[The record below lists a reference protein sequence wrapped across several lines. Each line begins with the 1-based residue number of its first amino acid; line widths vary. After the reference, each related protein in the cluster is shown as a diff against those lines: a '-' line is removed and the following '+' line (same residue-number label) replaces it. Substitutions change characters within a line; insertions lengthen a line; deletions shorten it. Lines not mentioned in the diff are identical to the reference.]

1 MSFLKLQFRPGINRE
16 VTSYADEGGWFDGD
30 KIRFRMGYPES
41 IGGWEKVSPF
51 QFLGTCRALH
61 TWTALDNSNYI
72 GVGTNLKYYVLR
84 GSDFFDITPIRET
97 TAPGAVTFAATDGS
111 STITVTD
118 AAHGALLNDFVT
130 FSGAVSL
137 GGNVIADILNAEH
150 QITSII
156 DGNTYTIAVSVTANA
171 SDTGNGG
178 ASVVGAY
185 QINTGL
191 DTSVLGTGW
200 GAGIWGAGGWG
211 SPSGTAIPGAQLR
224 LWSHDNYGENLV
236 INVRDGG
243 IFYWDESA
251 GLNARAV
258 ALSSLSG
265 STNAPTVAREILISD
280 RDRHVLAFGCDSQ
293 FDVGVQDPLLIRFS
307 DQNNILDWNVAS
319 TENTAGDLRISTG
332 SEITAA
338 VKTKQQVLVFTDVS
352 LHTVQYVGAPF
363 TFGLNEVSQ
372 GVSIAGQNAAVAMND
387 SVYWMGKNQFYI
399 YNGNVQEIP
408 CTVKEYVFA
417 DFNVYQTN
425 TVVAGHNSEYGEI
438 WWFYPSLNSDNIDRY
453 VIFNY
458 QQNIWYYG
466 NLSRSAWVSRGVFG
480 YPIAA
485 GTDGYLYYHEF
496 GINDGS
502 QNPPVGLNCYV
513 QSNSFD
519 MGEGDKLMSAWRIIP
534 DLTFRTSDG
543 SPLVTFTLKT
553 QDFPGSGFFEEE
565 SNNVVRTATVPVERF
580 TTQQYVRLRGR
591 AMAFR
596 AESNQYNTAWRLG
609 ASRVDVR
616 PDGRR

>member
-1 MSFLKLQFRPGINRE
+1 MSFLKLSFRPGINRE
-16 VTSYADEGGWFDGD
+16 LTSYADEGGWYDGD
-30 KIRFRMGYPES
+30 KIRFRMGYPET
-41 IGGWEKVSPF
+41 IGGWEKVSPS

-61 TWTALDNSNYI
+61 AWTALDNTNYV
-72 GVGTNLKYYVLR
+72 GLGTNLKYYVLR
-84 GSDFFDITPIRET
+84 GSDFFDITPLRET
-97 TAPGAVTFAATDGS
+97 TAAGDVTFSATSGS

-130 FSGAVSL
+130 FSGASSL
-137 GGNVIADILNAEH
+137 GGNVTAAILNAEH
-150 QITSII
+150 QVTSVI
-156 DGNTYTIAVSVTANA
+156 DGNSYTISVSVTANG

-178 ASVVGAY
+178 SSVVGAY

-200 GAGIWGAGGWG
+200 GAGPWNSGAWGA
-211 SPSGTAIPGAQLR
+211 SSSTAISGAQLR
-224 LWSHDNYGENLV
+224 LWSHDNYGEDLV
-236 INVRDGG
+236 MNVRDGG
-243 IFYWDESA
+243 VYYWDESS

-258 ALSSLSG
+258 PLTALVGANSV
-265 STNAPTVAREILISD
+265 PTIARDVLVSD
-280 RDRHVLAFGCDSQ
+280 RDRHVLAFGCDDE
-293 FDVGVQDPLLIRFS
+293 FNPGVQDPLLIRFS
-307 DQNNILDWNVAS
+307 SQEDITDWE
-319 TENTAGDLRISTG
+319 TRTDNTAGSLRISTG

-338 VKTKQQVLVFTDVS
+338 IKTKQQVLVFTDVS

-372 GVSIAGQNAAVAMND
+372 GVSIAGQNAAVAVND
-387 SVYWMGKNQFYI
+387 SVYWMGVNQFYV

-408 CTVKEYVFA
+408 CTVKEYVFSN
-417 DFNVYQTN
+417 FNVYQTN
-425 TVVAGHNSEYGEI
+425 KVVAGHNSEFNEI

-466 NLSRSAWVSRGVFG
+466 TMSRSAWVSRGVFG

-502 QNPPVGLNCYV
+502 QNPPIGINSYV
-513 QSNSFD
+513 QSTSFD
-519 MGEGDKLMSAWRIIP
+519 MGEGDRFMSAWRIIP

-553 QDFPGSGFFEEE
+553 QDFPGGGFIQEEA
-565 SNNVVRTATVPVERF
+565 NNVARTATVPVERF

-609 ASRVDVR
+609 ASRVDLR

>member
-61 TWTALDNSNYI
+61 TWTSLDNTNYI

-111 STITVTD
+111 STID
-118 AAHGALLNDFVT
+118 SNRRGARRAPERLRNLFGC
-130 FSGAVSL
+130 SVSW
-137 GGNVIADILNAEH
+137 GQRYCDILNAEH

-224 LWSHDNYGENLV
+224 LWSHDNYGEDLV

-258 ALSSLSG
+258 PLTALAG
-265 STNAPTVAREILISD
+265 PTV
-280 RDRHVLAFGCDSQ
+280 F
-293 FDVGVQDPLLIRFS
+293 PLLPEMS
-307 DQNNILDWNVAS
+307 WCP
-319 TENTAGDLRISTG
+319 TEIGTYWPL
-332 SEITAA
+332 AA
-338 VKTKQQVLVFTDVS
+338 MMSSPVWKTR
-352 LHTVQYVGAPF
+352 
-363 TFGLNEVSQ
+363 
-372 GVSIAGQNAAVAMND
+372 
-387 SVYWMGKNQFYI
+387 
-399 YNGNVQEIP
+399 
-408 CTVKEYVFA
+408 C
-417 DFNVYQTN
+417 
-425 TVVAGHNSEYGEI
+425 
-438 WWFYPSLNSDNIDRY
+438 
-453 VIFNY
+453 
-458 QQNIWYYG
+458 
-466 NLSRSAWVSRGVFG
+466 
-480 YPIAA
+480 
-485 GTDGYLYYHEF
+485 
-496 GINDGS
+496 
-502 QNPPVGLNCYV
+502 
-513 QSNSFD
+513 
-519 MGEGDKLMSAWRIIP
+519 
-534 DLTFRTSDG
+534 
-543 SPLVTFTLKT
+543 
-553 QDFPGSGFFEEE
+553 
-565 SNNVVRTATVPVERF
+565 
-580 TTQQYVRLRGR
+580 
-591 AMAFR
+591 
-596 AESNQYNTAWRLG
+596 
-609 ASRVDVR
+609 
-616 PDGRR
+616 

>member
-41 IGGWEKVSPF
+41 IGGWEKVSLS

-61 TWTALDNSNYI
+61 PWTSLDNTNYI

-84 GSDFFDITPIRET
+84 GADFFDITPIRLT
-97 TAPGAVTFAATDGS
+97 TAAGDVTFAATDGS

-118 AAHGALLNDFVT
+118 TAHGALLNDFVT

-137 GGNVIADILNAEH
+137 GGNVTAPILNAEH
-150 QITSII
+150 QITSIV

-200 GAGIWGAGGWG
+200 GAGPWSADGWG
-211 SPSGTAIPGAQLR
+211 SPSTTAIPGAQLR
-224 LWSHDNYGENLV
+224 LWSHDNYGEDLV

-258 ALSSLSG
+258 PLTALAGANSV
-265 STNAPTVAREILISD
+265 PTLAREVLVSD
-280 RDRHVLAFGCDSQ
+280 RDRHVLAFGCDDEFSP
-293 FDVGVQDPLLIRFS
+293 GVEDPLLIRFCAQE
-307 DQNNILDWNVAS
+307 DITDWETRAD
-319 TENTAGDLRISTG
+319 NTAGSLRISTG

-352 LHTVQYVGAPF
+352 LHTVQFVGAPF

-372 GVSIAGQNAAVAMND
+372 GVSIAGQNAAVAVND

-417 DFNVYQTN
+417 DFNIYQTN
-425 TVVAGHNSEYGEI
+425 KVVAGHNSEYGEI

-502 QNPPVGLNCYV
+502 QNPPVGINCYV

-519 MGEGDKLMSAWRIIP
+519 IGEGDKLMSAWRVIP

-565 SNNVVRTATVPVERF
+565 SNNVVRTATVPIERF

-596 AESNQYNTAWRLG
+596 AESNQFNTAWRLG
-609 ASRVDVR
+609 ASRVDIR

>member
-61 TWTALDNSNYI
+61 TWTALDNTNYI

-111 STITVTD
+111 STIEVTD
-118 AAHGALLNDFVT
+118 TAHGALLNDFVT
-130 FSGAVSL
+130 FSGATSL
-137 GGNVIADILNAEH
+137 GGNVTAPILNAEH

-200 GAGIWGAGGWG
+200 GAGIWGGGGWG

-224 LWSHDNYGENLV
+224 LWSHDNYGEDLV

-258 ALSSLSG
+258 PLTALVGANSV
-265 STNAPTVAREILISD
+265 PTLARDVLVSD
-280 RDRHVLAFGCDSQ
+280 RDRHVLAFGCDDE
-293 FDVGVQDPLLIRFS
+293 FNPGVEDPLLIRFCAQE
-307 DQNNILDWNVAS
+307 DITDWETRAD
-319 TENTAGDLRISTG
+319 NTAGSLRISTG

-352 LHTVQYVGAPF
+352 LHTVQFVGAPF

-372 GVSIAGQNAAVAMND
+372 GVSIAGQNAAVAVND

-425 TVVAGHNSEYGEI
+425 KVVAGHNSEYGEI

-502 QNPPVGLNCYV
+502 QNPPIGINCYV

-519 MGEGDKLMSAWRIIP
+519 IGEGDKLMSAWRVIP

-565 SNNVVRTATVPVERF
+565 ANNVVRTATVPVERF

-609 ASRVDVR
+609 ASRIDIR

>member
-41 IGGWEKVSPF
+41 IGGWEKVSLS

-61 TWTALDNSNYI
+61 PWTSLDNTNYI

-84 GSDFFDITPIRET
+84 GADFFDITPIRLT
-97 TAPGAVTFAATDGS
+97 TAAGDVTFAATDGS

-118 AAHGALLNDFVT
+118 TAHGALLNDFVT

-137 GGNVIADILNAEH
+137 GGNVTAPILNAEH

-200 GAGIWGAGGWG
+200 GAGPWSADGWG
-211 SPSGTAIPGAQLR
+211 SPSTTAIPGAQLR
-224 LWSHDNYGENLV
+224 LWSHDNYGEDLV

-258 ALSSLSG
+258 PLTALAGANSV
-265 STNAPTVAREILISD
+265 PTLARDVLVSD
-280 RDRHVLAFGCDSQ
+280 RDRHVLAFGCDDEFSP
-293 FDVGVQDPLLIRFS
+293 GVEDPLLIRFCAQE
-307 DQNNILDWNVAS
+307 DITDWETRAD
-319 TENTAGDLRISTG
+319 NTAGSLRISTG

-352 LHTVQYVGAPF
+352 LHTVQFVGAPF

-372 GVSIAGQNAAVAMND
+372 GVSIAGQNAAVAVND

-417 DFNVYQTN
+417 DFNIYQTN
-425 TVVAGHNSEYGEI
+425 KVVAGHNSEYGEI
-438 WWFYPSLNSDNIDRY
+438 WWFYPSLNSENIDRY

-502 QNPPVGLNCYV
+502 QNPPIGINCYV

-519 MGEGDKLMSAWRIIP
+519 IGEGDKLMSAWRVIP

-565 SNNVVRTATVPVERF
+565 SNNVVRTATVPIERF

-596 AESNQYNTAWRLG
+596 AESNQFNTAWRLG
-609 ASRVDVR
+609 ASRVDIR

>member
-41 IGGWEKVSPF
+41 IGGWEKVSLS

-61 TWTALDNSNYI
+61 PWTSLDNTNYI

-84 GSDFFDITPIRET
+84 GADFFDITPIRLT
-97 TAPGAVTFAATDGS
+97 TAAGDVTFAATDGS

-118 AAHGALLNDFVT
+118 TAHGALLNDFVT

-137 GGNVIADILNAEH
+137 GGNVTAPILNAEH

-200 GAGIWGAGGWG
+200 GAGIWGGGGWG

-224 LWSHDNYGENLV
+224 LWSHDNYGEDLV

-258 ALSSLSG
+258 PLTALAGANSV
-265 STNAPTVAREILISD
+265 PTLARDVLVSD
-280 RDRHVLAFGCDSQ
+280 RDRHVLAFGCDDEFSP
-293 FDVGVQDPLLIRFS
+293 GVEDPLLIRFCAQE
-307 DQNNILDWNVAS
+307 DIADWETRAD
-319 TENTAGDLRISTG
+319 NTAGSLRISTG

-352 LHTVQYVGAPF
+352 LHTVQFVGAPF

-372 GVSIAGQNAAVAMND
+372 GVSIAGQNAAVAVND

-417 DFNVYQTN
+417 NFNIYQTN
-425 TVVAGHNSEYGEI
+425 KVVAGHNSEYGEI

-502 QNPPVGLNCYV
+502 QNPPVGINCYV

-519 MGEGDKLMSAWRIIP
+519 MGEGDKLMSAWRVIP

-565 SNNVVRTATVPVERF
+565 SNNVVRTATVPIERF

-596 AESNQYNTAWRLG
+596 AESNQFNTAWRLG

>member
-1 MSFLKLQFRPGINRE
+1 MSFIKLQFRPGINRE
-16 VTSYADEGGWFDGD
+16 LTSYADEGGWYDGD

-61 TWTALDNSNYI
+61 AWTALDNTNYI
-72 GVGTNLKYYVLR
+72 GLGTNLKYYVLR

-97 TAPGAVTFAATDGS
+97 TAAGAVTFSATSGS
-111 STITVTD
+111 ATITVADT
-118 AAHGALLNDFVT
+118 AHGALLNDFVT

-137 GGNVIADILNAEH
+137 GGNVTAAVLNAEH

-156 DGNTYTIAVSVTANA
+156 DGNSYTIEVSVTANA

-200 GAGIWGAGGWG
+200 GAGPWGAGGWG
-211 SPSGTAIPGAQLR
+211 SPSSTAIPGAQLR
-224 LWSHDNYGENLV
+224 LWSHDNYGEDLV
-236 INVRDGG
+236 MNVRDGG
-243 IFYWDESA
+243 VYYWDESG

-258 ALSSLSG
+258 PLTALSG
-265 STNAPTVAREILISD
+265 ANRVPTVARDVLISD
-280 RDRHVLAFGCDSQ
+280 RDRHVLAFGCDDE
-293 FDVGVQDPLLIRFS
+293 FATGVQDPLLIRFS
-307 DQNNILDWNVAS
+307 SQEDITDWE
-319 TENTAGDLRISTG
+319 TRTDNTAGSLRISNG
-332 SEITAA
+332 NEIIAA

-363 TFGLNEVSQ
+363 TFGLTEVSQ
-372 GVSIAGQNAAVAMND
+372 SVSIAGQNAAVAVND
-387 SVYWMGKNQFYI
+387 SVYWMGVNQFYV

-408 CTVKEYVFA
+408 CTVKEYVFSN
-417 DFNVYQTN
+417 FNVYQTN
-425 TVVAGHNSEYGEI
+425 KVVAGHNSEFNEI

-466 NLSRSAWVSRGVFG
+466 TMSRSAWVSRGVFG

-502 QNPPVGLNCYV
+502 QNPPVGINCYV
-513 QSNSFD
+513 QSTSFD
-519 MGEGDKLMSAWRIIP
+519 MGEGDRLMSAWRVIP

-553 QDFPGSGFFEEE
+553 QDFPGSGFFEQE
-565 SNNVVRTATVPVERF
+565 SNNVVRTSTVPVERF

-591 AMAFR
+591 SMAFR

-609 ASRVDVR
+609 ASRVDIR

>member
-41 IGGWEKVSPF
+41 IGGWEKVSLS

-61 TWTALDNSNYI
+61 PWTSLDNTNYI

-84 GSDFFDITPIRET
+84 GADFFDITPIRLT
-97 TAPGAVTFAATDGS
+97 TAAGDVTFAATDGS

-118 AAHGALLNDFVT
+118 TAHGALLNDFVT

-137 GGNVIADILNAEH
+137 GGNVTAPILNAEH

-200 GAGIWGAGGWG
+200 GAGIWGGGGWG

-224 LWSHDNYGENLV
+224 LWSHDNYGEDLV

-258 ALSSLSG
+258 PLTALAGANSV
-265 STNAPTVAREILISD
+265 PTLARDVLVSD
-280 RDRHVLAFGCDSQ
+280 RDRHVLAFGCDDEFSP
-293 FDVGVQDPLLIRFS
+293 GVEDPLLIRFCAQE
-307 DQNNILDWNVAS
+307 DIADWETRAD
-319 TENTAGDLRISTG
+319 NTAGSLRISTG

-352 LHTVQYVGAPF
+352 LHTVQFVGAPF

-372 GVSIAGQNAAVAMND
+372 GVSIAGQNAAVAVND

-417 DFNVYQTN
+417 DFNIYQTN
-425 TVVAGHNSEYGEI
+425 KVVAGHNSEYGEI

-502 QNPPVGLNCYV
+502 QNPPVGINCYV

-519 MGEGDKLMSAWRIIP
+519 MGEGDKLMSAWRVIP

-565 SNNVVRTATVPVERF
+565 SNNVVRTATVPIERF

-596 AESNQYNTAWRLG
+596 AESNQFNTAWRLG

>member
-61 TWTALDNSNYI
+61 TWTALDNTNYI

-111 STITVTD
+111 STIEVTD
-118 AAHGALLNDFVT
+118 TAHGALLNDFVT
-130 FSGAVSL
+130 FSGAASL
-137 GGNVIADILNAEH
+137 GGNVTAPILNAEH

-224 LWSHDNYGENLV
+224 LWSHDNYGEDLV

-258 ALSSLSG
+258 PLTALAGANSV
-265 STNAPTVAREILISD
+265 PTLARDVLVSD
-280 RDRHVLAFGCDSQ
+280 RDRHVLAFGCDDE
-293 FDVGVQDPLLIRFS
+293 FNPGVEDPLLIRFCAQE
-307 DQNNILDWNVAS
+307 DITDWETRAD
-319 TENTAGDLRISTG
+319 NTAGSLRISTG

-352 LHTVQYVGAPF
+352 LHTVQFVGAPF

-372 GVSIAGQNAAVAMND
+372 GVSIAGQNAAVAVND

-438 WWFYPSLNSDNIDRY
+438 WWFYPSLNSENIDRY

-502 QNPPVGLNCYV
+502 QNPPVGINCYV
-513 QSNSFD
+513 QSTSFD
-519 MGEGDKLMSAWRIIP
+519 MAEGDKVMSAWRVIP

-565 SNNVVRTATVPVERF
+565 ANNVVRTATVPVERF

-596 AESNQYNTAWRLG
+596 AESNQFNTAWRLG
-609 ASRVDVR
+609 ASRVDIR

>member
-51 QFLGTCRALH
+51 QFLGSCRALH
-61 TWTALDNSNYI
+61 TWTALDNTNYV

-97 TAPGAVTFAATDGS
+97 TAAGDVTFAATDGS
-111 STITVTD
+111 STIEVTD
-118 AAHGALLNDFVT
+118 TAHGALLNDFVT

-137 GGNVIADILNAEH
+137 GGNVTAPILNAEH
-150 QITSII
+150 QITSVI

-224 LWSHDNYGENLV
+224 LWSHDNYGEDLV

-258 ALSSLSG
+258 PLTALAGANSV
-265 STNAPTVAREILISD
+265 PTLARDVLVSD
-280 RDRHVLAFGCDSQ
+280 RDRHVLAFGCDDEFSP
-293 FDVGVQDPLLIRFS
+293 GVEDPLLIRFCAQE
-307 DQNNILDWNVAS
+307 DITDWETRAD
-319 TENTAGDLRISTG
+319 NTAGSLRISTG

-352 LHTVQYVGAPF
+352 LHTVQFVGAPF

-372 GVSIAGQNAAVAMND
+372 GVSIAGQNAAVAVND

-417 DFNVYQTN
+417 DFNIYQTN
-425 TVVAGHNSEYGEI
+425 KVVAGHNSEYGEI

-502 QNPPVGLNCYV
+502 QNPPVGINCYV

-519 MGEGDKLMSAWRIIP
+519 IGEGDKLMSAWRVIP

-596 AESNQYNTAWRLG
+596 AESNQFNTAWRLG
-609 ASRVDVR
+609 ASRVDIR

>member
-1 MSFLKLQFRPGINRE
+1 MPLIKLQFRPGINRE
-16 VTSYADEGGWFDGD
+16 ITSYADEGGWFDGD

-41 IGGWEKVSPF
+41 IGGWEKVSPS

-61 TWTALDNSNYI
+61 PWTALDNTNYV

-84 GSDFFDITPIRET
+84 GSDFFDITPIRLT
-97 TAPGAVTFAATDGS
+97 TAAGDVTFAATSGS
-111 STITVTD
+111 SLITVTS

-130 FSGAVSL
+130 FSGATSL
-137 GGNVIADILNAEH
+137 GGNITAEILNAEH
-150 QITSII
+150 QITSVI
-156 DGNTYTIAVSVTANA
+156 DGNTYTINVSAAA
-171 SDTGNGG
+171 SGLDTGNGG
-178 ASVVGAY
+178 ASVVGTY

-191 DTSVLGTGW
+191 DTSVVGTGW
-200 GAGIWGAGGWG
+200 GAGLWGAEGW
-211 SPSGTAIPGAQLR
+211 STPSSTAIPGAQLR
-224 LWSHDNYGENLV
+224 LWSHDNYGEDLV
-236 INVRDGG
+236 MNVRDGNV
-243 IFYWDESA
+243 FYWDESL
-251 GLNARAV
+251 GLNSRAV
-258 ALSSLSG
+258 PLTALSG
-265 STNAPTVAREILISD
+265 ANRVPTVAREVIVSD
-280 RDRHVLAFGCDSQ
+280 RDRHVLAFGCDDE
-293 FDVGVQDPLLIRFS
+293 FNVGVQDPLLIRFS
-307 DQNNILDWNVAS
+307 SQEDITDWE
-319 TENTAGDLRISTG
+319 TRTDNTAGSLRISTG

-352 LHTVQYVGAPF
+352 LHTVQYIGAPF
-363 TFGLNEVSQ
+363 TFGLSEVSQ
-372 GVSIAGQNAAVAMND
+372 GVSIAGQNAAVAIND
-387 SVYWMGKNQFYI
+387 AVYWMGKNQFYI

-408 CTVKEYVFA
+408 CTVKEYVFSN
-417 DFNVYQTN
+417 FNVYQTN
-425 TVVAGHNSEYGEI
+425 KVVAGHNSEFNEI
-438 WWFYPSLNSDNIDRY
+438 WWFYPSLNSDIVDRY

-466 NLSRSAWVSRGVFG
+466 TMSRTAWISRGVFG

-502 QNPPVGLNCYV
+502 QNPPVGINCYV
-513 QSNSFD
+513 QSTSFD
-519 MGEGDKLMSAWRIIP
+519 MGEGDKVMSAWRVIP

-553 QDFPGSGFFEEE
+553 QDFPGSGTFEEE
-565 SNNVVRTATVPVERF
+565 SNPVSRTATVPIERF

-591 AMAFR
+591 SMAFR

-609 ASRVDVR
+609 ASRVDIR

>member
-41 IGGWEKVSPF
+41 IGGWEKVSLS
-51 QFLGTCRALH
+51 QFLGSCRALH
-61 TWTALDNSNYI
+61 PWTALDNTNYI

-84 GSDFFDITPIRET
+84 GSDFFDITPIRLT
-97 TAPGAVTFAATDGS
+97 TAAGDVTFAATSGS

-137 GGNVIADILNAEH
+137 GGNVTAPILNAEH

-171 SDTGNGG
+171 SDTGDGG
-178 ASVVGAY
+178 ASVVGVY

-200 GAGIWGAGGWG
+200 GAGLWGAAGWG

-224 LWSHDNYGENLV
+224 LWSHDNYGEDLV
-236 INVRDGG
+236 INARDGG
-243 IFYWDESA
+243 VFYWDESS

-258 ALSSLSG
+258 PLTALAG
-265 STNAPTVAREILISD
+265 ANKVPTIARQVLVSD
-280 RDRHVLAFGCDSQ
+280 RDRHVLAFGCDDEFSP
-293 FDVGVQDPLLIRFS
+293 GVEDPLLIRFS
-307 DQNNILDWNVAS
+307 AQEDITDWE
-319 TENTAGDLRISTG
+319 TRTDNTAGSLRISTG
-332 SEITAA
+332 SEIAAA

-352 LHTVQYVGAPF
+352 LHTVQFVGAPF

-372 GVSIAGQNAAVAMND
+372 GVSIAGQNAAVAVND

-425 TVVAGHNSEYGEI
+425 KVVAGHNSEYGEI

-466 NLSRSAWVSRGVFG
+466 NLTRTAWISRGVFG
-480 YPIAA
+480 YPVAA
-485 GTDGYLYYHEF
+485 GSDGYLYYHEF

-513 QSNSFD
+513 QSTAFD
-519 MGEGDKLMSAWRIIP
+519 MSEGDKLMSAWRIIP

-565 SNNVVRTATVPVERF
+565 ANNVVRTATVPVERF

-591 AMAFR
+591 SMALR
-596 AESNQYNTAWRLG
+596 VESNQFNTAWRLG

>member
-51 QFLGTCRALH
+51 QFLGSCRALH
-61 TWTALDNSNYI
+61 TWTALDNTNYV

-97 TAPGAVTFAATDGS
+97 TSAGDVTFAATDGS
-111 STITVTD
+111 SIITVTD

-130 FSGAVSL
+130 FSGAASL

-150 QITSII
+150 QITSVI
-156 DGNTYTIAVSVTANA
+156 DGNTYTIAVSVAANA
-171 SDTGNGG
+171 SDTGDGG

-211 SPSGTAIPGAQLR
+211 SPSDTAVSGAQLR
-224 LWSHDNYGENLV
+224 LWSHDNYGEDLI

-258 ALSSLSG
+258 PLTALVGANSV
-265 STNAPTVAREILISD
+265 PTLARQVLVSD
-280 RDRHVLAFGCDSQ
+280 RDRHVLAFGCDDEFSP
-293 FDVGVQDPLLIRFS
+293 GVEDPLLIRFCA
-307 DQNNILDWNVAS
+307 QENIADWETRAD
-319 TENTAGDLRISTG
+319 NTAGSLRISTG

-352 LHTVQYVGAPF
+352 LHTVQFVGAPF

-372 GVSIAGQNAAVAMND
+372 NVTIAGQNAAVAVND

-417 DFNVYQTN
+417 NFNVYQTN
-425 TVVAGHNSEYGEI
+425 KVVAGHNSEYGEI
-438 WWFYPSLNSDNIDRY
+438 WWFYPSLNSNNVDRY

-466 NLSRSAWVSRGVFG
+466 NLDRTAWVSRGVFG

-502 QNPPVGLNCYV
+502 QNPPVGINCYV

-519 MGEGDKLMSAWRIIP
+519 MAEGDKVMSAWRIIP

-609 ASRVDVR
+609 ASRVDIR

>member
-41 IGGWEKVSPF
+41 IGGWEKVSLS

-61 TWTALDNSNYI
+61 PWTSLDNTNYI

-84 GSDFFDITPIRET
+84 GADFFDITPIRLT
-97 TAPGAVTFAATDGS
+97 TAAGDVTFAATDGS

-118 AAHGALLNDFVT
+118 TAHGALLNDFVT

-137 GGNVIADILNAEH
+137 GGNVTAPILNAEH

-200 GAGIWGAGGWG
+200 GAGIWGGGGWG

-224 LWSHDNYGENLV
+224 LWSHDNYGEDLV

-258 ALSSLSG
+258 PLTALAGANSV
-265 STNAPTVAREILISD
+265 PTIARDVLVSD
-280 RDRHVLAFGCDSQ
+280 RDRHVLAFGCDDEFSP
-293 FDVGVQDPLLIRFS
+293 GVEDPLLIRFCAQE
-307 DQNNILDWNVAS
+307 DITDWETRAD
-319 TENTAGDLRISTG
+319 NTAGSLRISTG

-352 LHTVQYVGAPF
+352 LHTVQFVGAPF

-372 GVSIAGQNAAVAMND
+372 GVSIAGQNAAVAVND

-408 CTVKEYVFA
+408 CTVKEYVFSN
-417 DFNVYQTN
+417 FNIYQTN
-425 TVVAGHNSEYGEI
+425 KVVAGHNSEYGEI

-502 QNPPVGLNCYV
+502 QNPPIGINCYV

-519 MGEGDKLMSAWRIIP
+519 MGEGDKLMSAWRVIP

-565 SNNVVRTATVPVERF
+565 SNNVVRTATVPIERF

-596 AESNQYNTAWRLG
+596 AESNQFNTAWRLG
-609 ASRVDVR
+609 ASRVDIR